1 VLGDRPPPGV
11 RAIAEI
17 IQSPASPRDG
27 VTARPWGTTY
37 RLMVDVKKLKQRVCE
52 AVDRRAAELIE
63 TADWIHAHPEIGHQ
77 EVEASK
83 RLAGMLETNGIPV
96 EMGTAGMATAF
107 KAELGDNKHE
117 RPRVAILAEYDA
129 LPGLGHGCG
138 HNLIGTSAIGAG
150 LALKEVVPELPGS
163 IWVLGTPAEE
173 SAAPNSGGKVH
184 MVNAGIFNDVD
195 AAIMFH
201 PGTETA
207 VTLDRSLAARGFE
220 FYFHGR
226 AAHAAG
232 APEEGINALDAVV
245 LMYNAIS
252 VLRQQVRS
260 DVRIHGIILSGGAAA
275 NIIPDYAAIRYR
287 TRADD
292 SEYLEEVVQR
302 VVACAEGAARATG
315 CKLEWNEY
323 MPGYEN
329 TMPNKVLLELM
340 TANLRSIGVTVN
352 NERRRSGRGST
363 DFGNVSRRVPGIE
376 ARIAIT
382 DVLET
387 PGHSVEFREAAG
399 SDQGRQ
405 AMLVAA
411 KGLAMT
417 AVDLLTNP
425 DYLKKARAV
434 FDEDLLRSRG
444 VTSRELRRNA

>member
-1 VLGDRPPPGV
+1 M
-11 RAIAEI
+11 AA
-17 IQSPASPRDG
+17 
-27 VTARPWGTTY
+27 
-37 RLMVDVKKLKQRVCE
+37 DVKKLKQRVCE
-52 AVDRRAAELIE
+52 AVDRRAPQLIE

-77 EVEASK
+77 EVEASR
-83 RLAGMLETNGIPV
+83 RLAGLLESAGIGV

-107 KAELGDNKHE
+107 KADVGGDGA

-138 HNLIGTSAIGAG
+138 HNLIGTSAIGAA
-150 LALKEVVPELPGS
+150 LALKEVVPELSGS
-163 IWVLGTPAEE
+163 VWVLGTPAEE

-184 MVNAGIFNDVD
+184 MVNAGVFDDVD

-201 PGTETA
+201 PATETA

-232 APEEGINALDAVV
+232 APEEGLNALDAVV

-252 VLRQQVRS
+252 MLRQQVRS

-275 NIIPDYAAIRYR
+275 NIIPDYTAIRYR

-292 SEYLEEVVQR
+292 SGYLAQVVDR

-315 CKLEWNEY
+315 CKLEWKEY

-340 TANLRSIGVTVN
+340 TANLRAIGVQVN

-387 PGHSVEFREAAG
+387 PGHSIEFREAAG
-399 SDQGRQ
+399 SDMGRQ
-405 AMLVAA
+405 AMLLAA
-411 KGLAMT
+411 KSLAMT
-417 AVDLLTNP
+417 AVDLLTDP
-425 DYLKKARAV
+425 EHLKRAKEV
-434 FDEDLLRSRG
+434 FDADRRG
-444 VTSRELRRNA
+444 R

>member
-1 VLGDRPPPGV
+1 MSDQV
-11 RAIAEI
+11 R
-17 IQSPASPRDG
+17 
-27 VTARPWGTTY
+27 
-37 RLMVDVKKLKQRVCE
+37 KLKDRVCQ
-52 AVDRRAAELIE
+52 AIDRRAAELIE

-77 EVEASK
+77 EVEASR
-83 RLAGMLETNGIPV
+83 RLSGLLQAAGIPV

-107 KAELGDNKHE
+107 KAELGGEKAA

-138 HNLIGTSAIGAG
+138 HNLIGTSAVGAG
-150 LALKEVVPELPGS
+150 LALSEVIPELNGS

-184 MVNAGIFNDVD
+184 MVNAGVFEDVD

-207 VTLDRSLAARGFE
+207 VTMDRSLAARGFE

-232 APEEGINALDAVV
+232 APDEGINALDAVV
-245 LMYNAIS
+245 LTYNAIS
-252 VLRQQVRS
+252 VMRQQVRS

-275 NIIPDYAAIRYR
+275 NIIPDYAALRYR
-287 TRADD
+287 VRADD
-292 SEYLEEVVQR
+292 SAYLAQIVER
-302 VVACAEGAARATG
+302 VVACAEGAATATG
-315 CKLEWNEY
+315 CRLEWKEY

-340 TANLRSIGVTVN
+340 TANLRALGVRVN
-352 NERRRSGRGST
+352 NERRRTGRGST

-382 DVLET
+382 EQLDT

-399 SDQGRQ
+399 SDLGRR
-405 AMLVAA
+405 AMLTAA

-417 AVDLLTNP
+417 AVDLLT
-425 DYLKKARAV
+425 DRDHLKRAKEVFEEDIHKTSAR
-434 FDEDLLRSRG
+434 R
-444 VTSRELRRNA
+444 

>member
-1 VLGDRPPPGV
+1 M
-11 RAIAEI
+11 AA
-17 IQSPASPRDG
+17 
-27 VTARPWGTTY
+27 
-37 RLMVDVKKLKQRVCE
+37 DVKQLKQRVCE
-52 AVDRRAAELIE
+52 AVDRHAAQLIE

-77 EVEASK
+77 EVEASR
-83 RLAGMLETNGIPV
+83 RLAGMLESEGIPV

-107 KAELGDNKHE
+107 KAELQGCGTG
-117 RPRVAILAEYDA
+117 PRVAILAEYDA

-184 MVNAGIFNDVD
+184 MVNAGVFEDVD

-207 VTLDRSLAARGFE
+207 ITLDRSLAARGFE

-226 AAHAAG
+226 AAHAAA

-252 VLRQQVRS
+252 VMRQQVRS

-292 SEYLEEVVQR
+292 ADYLAEVVER
-302 VVACAEGAARATG
+302 VVACAEGAAKATG
-315 CKLEWNEY
+315 CRLEWHEY
-323 MPGYEN
+323 MPPYEN
-329 TMPNKVLLELM
+329 TVPNGVLMDLMRNNLE
-340 TANLRSIGVTVN
+340 AIGLEVSTT
-352 NERRRSGRGST
+352 RHRTSRGST
-363 DFGNVSRRVPGIE
+363 DFGNVTRVVPGVE

-382 DVLET
+382 ESWDV
-387 PGHSVEFREAAG
+387 PGHSEEFE
-399 SDQGRQ
+399 
-405 AMLVAA
+405 
-411 KGLAMT
+411 
-417 AVDLLTNP
+417 
-425 DYLKKARAV
+425 KA
-434 FDEDLLRSRG
+434 
-444 VTSRELRRNA
+444 

>member
-1 VLGDRPPPGV
+1 MADHVEQL
-11 RAIAEI
+11 
-17 IQSPASPRDG
+17 
-27 VTARPWGTTY
+27 
-37 RLMVDVKKLKQRVCE
+37 KKHVCE
-52 AVDRRAAELIE
+52 AVDRRAAQLIE

-77 EVEASK
+77 EVEAAK
-83 RLAGMLETNGIPV
+83 RLSGLLESAGIPV

-107 KAELGDNKHE
+107 KAELGGQRAQ

-150 LALKEVVPELPGS
+150 LALSEVIPELEGS
-163 IWVLGTPAEE
+163 VWVLGTPAEE

-184 MVNAGIFNDVD
+184 MVNAGIFSDVD

-232 APEEGINALDAVV
+232 APEDGINALDAVV
-245 LMYNAIS
+245 LLYNAIS
-252 VLRQQVRS
+252 VLRQQMRS

-292 SEYLEEVVQR
+292 SDYLEEVVQR
-302 VVACAEGAARATG
+302 VMACAEGAAKATG
-315 CKLEWNEY
+315 CRLEWTEY

-329 TMPNKVLLELM
+329 TMPNKVLLDLM
-340 TANLRSIGVTVN
+340 STNMRALGLAVN

-376 ARIAIT
+376 ARLAIT
-382 DVLET
+382 DDWEI
-387 PGHSVEFREAAG
+387 PGHSIEFREAAG
-399 SDQGRQ
+399 SDHGRQ
-405 AMLVAA
+405 AMLYAA
-411 KGLAMT
+411 KSLAMT
-417 AVDLLTNP
+417 AIDLLTEP
-425 DYLKKARAV
+425 QHLKRAREV
-434 FDEDLLRSRG
+434 FDEDLRK
-444 VTSRELRRNA
+444 AKKK

>member
-1 VLGDRPPPGV
+1 
-11 RAIAEI
+11 
-17 IQSPASPRDG
+17 
-27 VTARPWGTTY
+27 
-37 RLMVDVKKLKQRVCE
+37 MVDVKKLKQRVCE
-52 AVDRRAAELIE
+52 AVDRRAPELIE

-83 RLAGMLETNGIPV
+83 RLAGMLQTAGIPV
-96 EMGTAGMATAF
+96 QMGTAGMATAF
-107 KAELGDNKHE
+107 QAELGTPAAH
-117 RPRVAILAEYDA
+117 PRVAILAEYDA

-150 LALKEVVPELPGS
+150 LALKEVEPDLPGS

-207 VTLDRSLAARGFE
+207 ITLDRSLAARGFE
-220 FYFHGR
+220 FYFHGK

-245 LMYNAIS
+245 LMYNGIS

-292 SEYLEEVVQR
+292 SDYLEEVVQR

-329 TMPNKVLLELM
+329 TMPNQVLLELM
-340 TANLRSIGVTVN
+340 TANLRSIGVAVH

-376 ARIAIT
+376 ARVAIT

-399 SDQGRQ
+399 SDMGRQ

-425 DYLKKARAV
+425 EHLKKAKAV
-434 FDEDLLRSRG
+434 FEQEKSR
-444 VTSRELRRNA
+444 VASH

>member
-1 VLGDRPPPGV
+1 MSDEHV
-11 RAIAEI
+11 RH
-17 IQSPASPRDG
+17 
-27 VTARPWGTTY
+27 
-37 RLMVDVKKLKQRVCE
+37 LKRRVCE
-52 AVDRRAAELIE
+52 VIDRRAAELIE

-77 EVEASK
+77 EIEASR
-83 RLAGMLETNGIPV
+83 RLSGMLRAAGIPV

-107 KAELGDNKHE
+107 KAELQGAHAA

-138 HNLIGTSAIGAG
+138 HNLIGTSAVGAG
-150 LALKEVVPELPGS
+150 LALNEVVPELTGS

-173 SAAPNSGGKVH
+173 SAAQNSGGKVH
-184 MVNAGIFNDVD
+184 MVNAGIFEDVD

-245 LMYNAIS
+245 LLYNAIS

-260 DVRIHGIILSGGAAA
+260 DVRIHGIILNGGAAA

-292 SEYLEEVVQR
+292 SDYLAEVVDR
-302 VVACAEGAARATG
+302 VIACAEGAARATG
-315 CKLEWNEY
+315 CRLEWTEY

-340 TANLRSIGVTVN
+340 SQNLRSLGAQVN

-382 DVLET
+382 DQLDT
-387 PGHSVEFREAAG
+387 PGHSIEFREAAG
-399 SDQGRQ
+399 SERGRR
-405 AMLVAA
+405 AMLTAA

-417 AVDLLTNP
+417 AVDLLGNP
-425 DYLKKARAV
+425 EHLQRARAV
-434 FDEDLLRSRG
+434 FDEDVRGTRRS
-444 VTSRELRRNA
+444 

>member
-1 VLGDRPPPGV
+1 MSDVAALKH
-11 RAIAEI
+11 RACQAI
-17 IQSPASPRDG
+17 
-27 VTARPWGTTY
+27 
-37 RLMVDVKKLKQRVCE
+37 
-52 AVDRRAAELIE
+52 DRRASELIQ

-83 RLAGMLETNGIPV
+83 RLSGMLREGGITV

-107 KAELGDNKHE
+107 KAELDGRNGA

-150 LALKEVVPELPGS
+150 LALKDVIPELNGS
-163 IWVLGTPAEE
+163 VWVLGTPAEE

-184 MVNAGIFNDVD
+184 MVNAGVFQDVD

-207 VTLDRSLAARGFE
+207 ITLDRSLAARGFE

-292 SEYLEEVVQR
+292 SEYLADVVSR

-315 CKLEWNEY
+315 CRLEWKEY

-340 TANLRSIGVTVN
+340 SENLRSLGVQVN

-382 DVLET
+382 EVLET
-387 PGHSVEFREAAG
+387 PGHSIEFREAAG
-399 SDQGRQ
+399 SDLGRQ
-405 AMLVAA
+405 AMLTAA

-417 AVDLLTNP
+417 AIDLLTNP
-425 DYLKKARAV
+425 EYLKRARTV
-434 FDEDLLRSRG
+434 FEEDLRRSTKR
-444 VTSRELRRNA
+444 

>member
-1 VLGDRPPPGV
+1 MADHVEQL
-11 RAIAEI
+11 
-17 IQSPASPRDG
+17 
-27 VTARPWGTTY
+27 
-37 RLMVDVKKLKQRVCE
+37 KKQVCE
-52 AVDRRAAELIE
+52 AIDRRAAQLIE

-77 EVEASK
+77 EVEAAK
-83 RLAGMLETNGIPV
+83 RLSGLLESAGIPV

-107 KAELGDNKHE
+107 KAELGGKGAP
-117 RPRVAILAEYDA
+117 RPCVAILAEYDA

-150 LALKEVVPELPGS
+150 LALAEVIPELEGS
-163 IWVLGTPAEE
+163 VWVLGTPAEE

-184 MVNAGIFNDVD
+184 MVNAGIFSDVD

-232 APEEGINALDAVV
+232 APEDGINALDAVV
-245 LMYNAIS
+245 LLYNAIS
-252 VLRQQVRS
+252 VLRQQMRS

-292 SEYLEEVVQR
+292 SDYLEEVVQR
-302 VVACAEGAARATG
+302 VIACAEGAATATG
-315 CKLEWNEY
+315 CRLEWTEY

-329 TMPNKVLLELM
+329 TMPNKVLLDLISTNM
-340 TANLRSIGVTVN
+340 RSLGLAVN

-376 ARIAIT
+376 ARLAIT
-382 DVLET
+382 DDWEI
-387 PGHSVEFREAAG
+387 PGHSIEFREAAG
-399 SDQGRQ
+399 SDLGRQ
-405 AMLVAA
+405 AMLYAA
-411 KGLAMT
+411 KSLAMT
-417 AVDLLTNP
+417 TIDLLSEP
-425 DYLKKARAV
+425 EHLKRAREV
-434 FDEDLLRSRG
+434 FDEDVRKSKKK
-444 VTSRELRRNA
+444 

>member
-1 VLGDRPPPGV
+1 M
-11 RAIAEI
+11 AAE
-17 IQSPASPRDG
+17 SS
-27 VTARPWGTTY
+27 
-37 RLMVDVKKLKQRVCE
+37 KLKQRVCE
-52 AVDRRAAELIE
+52 VIDRRAADLIE

-77 EVEASK
+77 EVEASR
-83 RLAGMLETNGIPV
+83 RLAGMLEAAGV
-96 EMGTAGMATAF
+96 AVQMGTAGMATAF
-107 KAELGDNKHE
+107 KAELGADTAA

-292 SEYLEEVVQR
+292 SDYLSTVVER

-315 CKLEWNEY
+315 CRLEWTEY

-329 TMPNKVLLELM
+329 TMPNRVLMDLIS
-340 TANLRSIGVTVN
+340 ANLRALGQNVN

-382 DVLET
+382 PTMDVA
-387 PGHSVEFREAAG
+387 GHSIEFREAAG

-405 AMLVAA
+405 AMLLAA
-411 KGLAMT
+411 KSLAMT

-425 DYLKKARAV
+425 ENLRRAREV
-434 FDEDLLRSRG
+434 FDEDVKRGNRRRS
-444 VTSRELRRNA
+444 S

>member
-1 VLGDRPPPGV
+1 M
-11 RAIAEI
+11 AA
-17 IQSPASPRDG
+17 
-27 VTARPWGTTY
+27 
-37 RLMVDVKKLKQRVCE
+37 DVKKLKQRVCE
-52 AVDRRAAELIE
+52 AVDRRAEELVA

-83 RLAGMLETNGIPV
+83 RLSGMLQSAGIPV
-96 EMGTAGMATAF
+96 EMGTAGMSTAF
-107 KAELGDNKHE
+107 KAELGQQQK
-117 RPRVAILAEYDA
+117 PRVAILAEYDA

-150 LALKEVVPELPGS
+150 LALSEVLDQLPGS
-163 IWVLGTPAEE
+163 VWVLGTPAEE
-173 SAAPNSGGKVH
+173 SAAPNSGGKAH
-184 MVNAGIFNDVD
+184 MVNAGVFDEVD

-232 APEEGINALDAVV
+232 APEEGVNALDAIV
-245 LMYNAIS
+245 LMYNGIS
-252 VLRQQVRS
+252 MLRQQVRS

-275 NIIPDYAAIRYR
+275 NIIPDYTAIRYR

-292 SEYLEEVVQR
+292 SDYLSEVVDK
-302 VVACAEGAARATG
+302 VVACAEGAAKATG
-315 CKLEWNEY
+315 CKLEWKEY

-340 TANLRSIGVTVN
+340 TANLRNIGVQVN

-387 PGHSVEFREAAG
+387 PGHSIEFREAAG
-399 SDQGRQ
+399 SDMGRQ

-417 AVDLLTNP
+417 AIDLLSSPEN
-425 DYLKKARAV
+425 LKRARAV
-434 FDEDLLRSRG
+434 FEDDLRA
-444 VTSRELRRNA
+444 TRRR

>member
-1 VLGDRPPPGV
+1 MADHVEQL
-11 RAIAEI
+11 
-17 IQSPASPRDG
+17 
-27 VTARPWGTTY
+27 
-37 RLMVDVKKLKQRVCE
+37 KKHVCE
-52 AVDRRAAELIE
+52 AIDRRAAQLIE

-77 EVEASK
+77 EVEAAR
-83 RLAGMLETNGIPV
+83 RLSDLLASAGITV

-107 KAELGDNKHE
+107 KAELDGKGAQ

-150 LALKEVVPELPGS
+150 LALSEVIPELEGS
-163 IWVLGTPAEE
+163 VWVLGTPAEE

-184 MVNAGIFNDVD
+184 MVNAGIFSDVD

-232 APEEGINALDAVV
+232 SPEDGINALDAVV
-245 LMYNAIS
+245 LLYNAIS
-252 VLRQQVRS
+252 VLRQQMRS

-292 SEYLEEVVQR
+292 SDYLEEVVQR
-302 VVACAEGAARATG
+302 VIACAEGAAKATG
-315 CKLEWNEY
+315 CRLEWTEY

-329 TMPNKVLLELM
+329 TMPNKVLLDLM
-340 TANLRSIGVTVN
+340 TMNMRSLGLSVN

-376 ARIAIT
+376 ARLAIT
-382 DVLET
+382 DDWEI
-387 PGHSVEFREAAG
+387 PGHSIEFREAAG
-399 SDQGRQ
+399 SDHGRQ
-405 AMLVAA
+405 AMLNAA
-411 KGLAMT
+411 KSLAMT
-417 AVDLLTNP
+417 TIDLLTDP
-425 DYLKKARAV
+425 RHLKRAREV
-434 FDEDLLRSRG
+434 FDEDIRKSIKK
-444 VTSRELRRNA
+444 

>member
-1 VLGDRPPPGV
+1 M
-11 RAIAEI
+11 AEHVE
-17 IQSPASPRDG
+17 Q
-27 VTARPWGTTY
+27 
-37 RLMVDVKKLKQRVCE
+37 LKQTVC
-52 AVDRRAAELIE
+52 AVVDRRAAQLIE

-77 EVEASK
+77 EIEAAK
-83 RLAGMLETNGIPV
+83 RLSGMMQSAGIPV

-107 KAELGDNKHE
+107 KAELGGTRAE

-150 LALKEVVPELPGS
+150 LALAEVAPELAGS
-163 IWVLGTPAEE
+163 VWILGTPAEE

-184 MVNAGIFNDVD
+184 MVNAGVFSDVD

-232 APEEGINALDAVV
+232 APEDGINALDAVV
-245 LMYNAIS
+245 LLYNAVS
-252 VLRQQVRS
+252 VLRQQMRS

-292 SEYLEEVVQR
+292 SEYLADVVNR
-302 VVACAEGAARATG
+302 VLACAEGAAQATG
-315 CKLEWNEY
+315 CRLEWTEY

-329 TMPNKVLLELM
+329 TMPNKVLLDLM
-340 TANLRSIGVTVN
+340 SDNMRSLGLRVN

-376 ARIAIT
+376 ARLAIT
-382 DVLET
+382 DDWQV

-405 AMLVAA
+405 AMLYAA
-411 KGLAMT
+411 KSLAMT
-417 AVDLLTNP
+417 AIDLLSDP
-425 DYLKKARAV
+425 DHLKRARQV
-434 FDEDLLRSRG
+434 FDEDLRLSKK
-444 VTSRELRRNA
+444 N

>member
-1 VLGDRPPPGV
+1 MSDQLH
-11 RAIAEI
+11 
-17 IQSPASPRDG
+17 
-27 VTARPWGTTY
+27 
-37 RLMVDVKKLKQRVCE
+37 RLKDRVCQ
-52 AVDRRAAELIE
+52 AIDRRAAELIE

-77 EVEASK
+77 EVEASR
-83 RLAGMLETNGIPV
+83 RLAALLRTAGIPV

-107 KAELGDNKHE
+107 KAELSGRKAE

-129 LPGLGHGCG
+129 LPGLGHRCG
-138 HNLIGTSAIGAG
+138 HNLIGTSAVGAG
-150 LALKEVVPELPGS
+150 LALSEVVPDLNGS

-173 SAAPNSGGKVH
+173 SAAPNSGGKAH
-184 MVNAGIFNDVD
+184 MVNAGVFQDVD

-292 SEYLEEVVQR
+292 AEYLTEVVER
-302 VVACAEGAARATG
+302 VLACAEGAAKATG
-315 CKLEWNEY
+315 CRLEWNEY

-340 TANLRSIGVTVN
+340 TSNLRSLGVQVN

-382 DVLET
+382 DHLDT
-387 PGHSVEFREAAG
+387 PGHSIEFREAAG

-405 AMLVAA
+405 AMLTAA
-411 KGLAMT
+411 KSLAMT
-417 AVDLLTNP
+417 AIDLLANH
-425 DYLKKARAV
+425 DHLRRAKAV
-434 FDEDLLRSRG
+434 FEEDLLKAARK
-444 VTSRELRRNA
+444 

>member
-1 VLGDRPPPGV
+1 VGGEGGGWVLGERPPPGV
-11 RAIAEI
+11 SAMNGNHTSCVAL
-17 IQSPASPRDG
+17 D
-27 VTARPWGTTY
+27 ARQYW
-37 RLMVDVKKLKQRVCE
+37 LMADHVEQLKKRVCE
-52 AVDRRAAELIE
+52 AVDRRAAQLIDA
-63 TADWIHAHPEIGHQ
+63 ADWIHAHPEIGHQ
-77 EVEASK
+77 EVEAAK
-83 RLAGMLETNGIPV
+83 RLSGLLESAGIAV

-107 KAELGDNKHE
+107 KAELGGKGAQ

-150 LALKEVVPELPGS
+150 LALSEVLPELEGS

-184 MVNAGIFNDVD
+184 MVNAGIFSDVD

-220 FYFHGR
+220 FFFHGR

-232 APEEGINALDAVV
+232 APEDGINALDAVV
-245 LMYNAIS
+245 LFYNAIS
-252 VLRQQVRS
+252 VMRQQVRS

-292 SEYLEEVVQR
+292 SEYLAEIVER
-302 VVACAEGAARATG
+302 VIACAEGAAKATG
-315 CKLEWNEY
+315 CRIEWNEY

-329 TMPNKVLLELM
+329 TMPNQVLLDLISDNM
-340 TANLRSIGVTVN
+340 RSLGLSVN

-376 ARIAIT
+376 ARLAIT
-382 DVLET
+382 DDSQV
-387 PGHSVEFREAAG
+387 PGHSIKFREAAG

-405 AMLVAA
+405 AMLNAA
-411 KGLAMT
+411 KSLAMT
-417 AVDLLTNP
+417 AVDLLADP
-425 DYLKKARAV
+425 EHLKKARDV
-434 FDEDLLRSRG
+434 FEQDVRRG
-444 VTSRELRRNA
+444 K

>member
-1 VLGDRPPPGV
+1 M
-11 RAIAEI
+11 AA
-17 IQSPASPRDG
+17 
-27 VTARPWGTTY
+27 TTEQ
-37 RLMVDVKKLKQRVCE
+37 LKQRVCN
-52 AVDRRAAELIE
+52 AIDRRAAELTD

-83 RLAGMLETNGIPV
+83 RLAALLSASGVPV

-107 KAELGDNKHE
+107 KAELPGRSAGA

-150 LALKEVVPELPGS
+150 LGLNEIAGEIDGS

-184 MVNAGIFNDVD
+184 MVNAGVFEDVD

-207 VTLDRSLAARGFE
+207 ITMDRSLAARGFE
-220 FYFHGR
+220 FFFHGR

-245 LMYNAIS
+245 LFYNAIS

-260 DVRIHGIILSGGAAA
+260 DTRIHGIILNGGAAA

-292 SEYLEEVVQR
+292 SEYLAEIVER

-315 CKLEWNEY
+315 CRLEWKEY

-329 TMPNKVLLELM
+329 TMPNRVLLELM
-340 TANLRSIGVTVN
+340 STNLRAIGLKVN
-352 NERRRSGRGST
+352 NERRRGGRGST
-363 DFGNVSRRVPGIE
+363 DFGNVSRCVPGIE

-382 DVLET
+382 DRWDI
-387 PGHSVEFREAAG
+387 PGHSIEFREAAG
-399 SDQGRQ
+399 SDKGRQ
-405 AMLVAA
+405 AMLSAA

-417 AVDLLTNP
+417 TVDLLTRP
-425 DYLKKARAV
+425 
-434 FDEDLLRSRG
+434 DLLAQAKEAFDADVHDAQQR
-444 VTSRELRRNA
+444 V